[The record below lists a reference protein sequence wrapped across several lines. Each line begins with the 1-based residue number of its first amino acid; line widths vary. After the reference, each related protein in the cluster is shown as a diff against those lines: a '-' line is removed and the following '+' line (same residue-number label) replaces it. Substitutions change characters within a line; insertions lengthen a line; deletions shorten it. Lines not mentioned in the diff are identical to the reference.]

1 MSCEGGEEHGAPKG
15 PRVRTRAVFEFDE
28 IVSPRSTV
36 SSDALSQAQTTT
48 KQQQRSGASAKTSIP
63 PPPGDV
69 SSPASTDVLSQA
81 HTTTEKRKRSGQ
93 TVRPS
98 PGDLVSSLPSSLAS
112 ASPADGRPHASGLV
126 CSPLDLVNVARGCGG
141 GETLVSFDGAC
152 RGNGGKNEDRKGASA
167 AAIFVLDPS
176 GNVRGA
182 RYASRKWDAHTNN
195 QTETYALCDALILVR
210 EFVAAQG
217 EAVEFCTF
225 KIRGDS
231 HYVVQTMKEGRL
243 ASLTPLRSDQ
253 PNWEQW
259 NAVRSTLVQLPACVV
274 LDYEWI
280 PRSLNVAAD
289 HVANAQLDVRHE
301 GVYEFVLANPPR
313 CSSAT
318 QLLDAD
324 VRRFWAAERRP
335 SCKFLSPH
343 LLQGWHK
350 LVMSLLAIALNDPNS
365 IDAWVALFMAPIVY
379 LFPQSKMEQKSFL
392 FLNVNPAVA
401 RSTCFAT
408 FAGGCSPRVPR
419 PVTREPHLAEDIQR
433 AVERGTRARA
443 VDLLMGDNATVQPP
457 TVAMAKKA
465 FPETAADGHAFLCE
479 EQFDIRFVEILEATR
494 KLGAR
499 RASDILGWTK
509 ELMMPVLTLSTTSNE
524 KRMIQDWMGRVAN
537 KKLPPVVLEMLN
549 SDRGMFIGTAE
560 KSRGVVVGSL
570 FAKVLWRV
578 AMQRADAFFPPQD
591 ILSVTTALQVEIAD
605 GTPVWHLDG
614 KNAFFSLSRAAV
626 FESLQPV
633 AVPLLRVLWNTYY
646 STSSR
651 VVFYDDTGAFA
662 FAHPITTG
670 VKAGCASASKLFN
683 RTLEKAHEK
692 FREGGVTALS
702 IVDDF
707 YVLQPPSMDDA
718 ALKVLA
724 RASFA
729 YTKVDFFGEKTR
741 KLTVD
746 SAPTRIL
753 GAVVAPRPNLG
764 LEEIFA
770 KLQQPVLA
778 AAGKLTTMILPIQT
792 KYWLLRALELR
803 LKHLYRATHLMQ
815 ALKFAT
821 AADAVLAKCLLYV
834 IDVHSLPTPSLPL
847 IHLPVEEGGLG
858 VGQLGA
864 LHALWWNK
872 RVAALIAA
880 RRITGTIASLK
891 RFGIVAQMIKGPS
904 AETCEKDAIIE
915 HHANGTP
922 FIRAL
927 TSAMTKVRQAHLL
940 NAEPTG
946 TLKMQDRPFRA
957 LLWNR
962 LQHLPP
968 CIKIPCDL
976 AGQSSFEHLQDCQKC
991 RQGTVR
997 HNAVLNELARC
1008 FRRAAMVVTVNP
1020 PDMPLP
1026 RPPDEIRNANVP
1038 LPSVAGPDLLVWN
1051 SPRECY
1057 DLTITN
1063 PSPVNDSGRSVARDC
1078 MRRAFSRKENVY
1090 EKWRE
1095 TFGICMH
1102 PFVMTTTGF
1111 IHPYAVQQLERY
1123 AKQSQSSWFVA
1134 WTQLMLQKTLA
1145 AICADIYDA
1154 ASARALGRSLF
1165 SQNVPPT

>member
-1 MSCEGGEEHGAPKG
+1 M
-15 PRVRTRAVFEFDE
+15 
-28 IVSPRSTV
+28 
-36 SSDALSQAQTTT
+36 
-48 KQQQRSGASAKTSIP
+48 
-63 PPPGDV
+63 
-69 SSPASTDVLSQA
+69 
-81 HTTTEKRKRSGQ
+81 
-93 TVRPS
+93 
-98 PGDLVSSLPSSLAS
+98 
-112 ASPADGRPHASGLV
+112 
-126 CSPLDLVNVARGCGG
+126 
-141 GETLVSFDGAC
+141 LVSFDGAC

-167 AAIFVLDPS
+167 AAIFVCDGS
-176 GNVRGA
+176 GKVRGA

-195 QTETYALCDALILVR
+195 QTETYALCDALVLVR

-217 EAVEFCTF
+217 DRVQFCMF
-225 KIRGDS
+225 KLRGDS
-231 HYVVQTMKEGRL
+231 HYVVQTMREGRL
-243 ASLTPLRSDQ
+243 AALTPLHSDQ

-259 NAVRSTLVQLPACVV
+259 NAVRSILVQLPACVV
-274 LDYEWI
+274 LEYEWI

-313 CSSAT
+313 VTSTT

-335 SCKFLSPH
+335 SCKFLSTH

-350 LVMSLLAIALNDPNS
+350 LFMSLLAIALNEPHS
-365 IDAWVALFMAPIVY
+365 VEAWVALLMAPVIY

-408 FAGGCSPRVPR
+408 FAGGSSPRVPR
-419 PVTREPHLAEDIQR
+419 PILRESNLAADIQR

-443 VDLLMGDNATVQPP
+443 VDLLMGDTATVQPP

-465 FPETAADGHAFLCE
+465 FPEVPGDCHTFACD
-479 EQFDIRFVEILEATR
+479 EQFDINFAEILGATR

-499 RASDILGWTK
+499 RAADILGWTK

-524 KRMIQDWMGRVAN
+524 KRMVQDLFCRVAN
-537 KKLPPVVLEMLN
+537 RKLPPVVLEMLS
-549 SDRGMFIGTAE
+549 SDRGMFIGTTE

-570 FAKVLWRV
+570 FAKILWRV

-591 ILSVTTALQVEIAD
+591 ILSVTTALQAEIAE

-614 KNAFFSLSRAAV
+614 KNAFFSLSRCAV

-633 AVPLLRVLWNTYY
+633 DVPLLHVLWNTYY
-646 STSSR
+646 STASR
-651 VVFYDDTGAFA
+651 VLFYDSLGAFA
-662 FAHPITTG
+662 FAHPISTG

-683 RTLEKAHEK
+683 RTLERAHRK
-692 FREGGVTALS
+692 FEEGGVITLS

-707 YVLQPPSMDDA
+707 YLLQPPDMNDA
-718 ALKVLA
+718 ALKDIA
-724 RASFA
+724 HASFA
-729 YTKVDFFGEKTR
+729 YTSVDFFGEKTR
-741 KLTVD
+741 KLTVE

-753 GAVVAPRPNLG
+753 GAVVAPRPHIG
-764 LEEIFA
+764 LAEIFA
-770 KLQQPVLA
+770 KLQHPVLT
-778 AAGKLTTMILPIQT
+778 AAGKLTMMPLPVQT
-792 KYWLLRALELR
+792 KYWLLKALELR

-815 ALKFAT
+815 ALPFAT
-821 AADAVLAKCLLYV
+821 AADDALAKCLLTFIEV
-834 IDVHSLPTPSLPL
+834 PSLPTPSIPL

-864 LHALWWNK
+864 LHSLWWNK
-872 RVAALIAA
+872 RVAALVTA
-880 RRITGTIASLK
+880 RRISGTLGSLK
-891 RFGIVAQMIKGPS
+891 RFGMVAQMAKGPP
-904 AETCEKDAIIE
+904 AETSESEAIIL
-915 HHANGTP
+915 HHADGTP
-922 FIRAL
+922 FIRTL
-927 TSAMTKVRQAHLL
+927 TSSMTKVRQAHLL

-946 TLKMQDRPFRA
+946 TMRMKDRPFRA

-968 CIKIPCDL
+968 CIVIPCDL
-976 AGQSSFEHLQDCQKC
+976 GGHSSFDHMQDCQKC

-1008 FRRAAMVVTVNP
+1008 IRRAALVVTVNP

-1026 RPPDEIRNANVP
+1026 RPPDEERETNVP

-1051 SPRECY
+1051 SPRECF

-1063 PSPVNDSGRSVARDC
+1063 PSPVKDGGRLVARDC

-1090 EKWRE
+1090 AKWCE
-1095 TFGICMH
+1095 TYGIAMH

-1111 IHPYAVQQLERY
+1111 IHPYAVLQLERY

-1145 AICADIYDA
+1145 TICADIYDA

-1165 SQNVPPT
+1165 SQNVQPT